1 MAFPLSLSSVLSILM
16 VVPFSFSQ
24 PPSLSLSLPFSQF
37 HPDILSLSFSAV
49 CVCVFIFPVG
59 LISEALS
66 PGCTGAWFCVPVAF
80 CGVGHILPELSQ
92 SHHPLL
98 SSTPSPLS
106 VRQSPHI
113 HAPGIHSLKLG
124 KYLGGKA
131 ISTFHL
137 NHAANSGLCAFVVY
151 LQTLQL
157 LCRNKAVD
165 SLVIVCRWSTDTF
178 WLKDNQRRVDMLRTL
193 LSIYRC
199 VLFQH

>member
-1 MAFPLSLSSVLSILM
+1 MAFPLSLSCPLYTHGGPLLFLSAPL
-16 VVPFSFSQ
+16 PLALF
-24 PPSLSLSLPFSQF
+24 LSLNFTQTFSHSPFR
-37 HPDILSLSFSAV
+37 LSV
-49 CVCVFIFPVG
+49 CVCLFFLWASSVRLCCPD
-59 LISEALS
+59 ALERGS
-66 PGCTGAWFCVPVAF
+66 VCQWLSVC
-80 CGVGHILPELSQ
+80 VGHILPELSQ